1 MVVNTKQRIAV
12 LAAGLAVATTGLV
25 TDHAVAEPP
34 APIVVTHGHAHAP
47 PPVQPNRQIGGER

>member
-1 MVVNTKQRIAV
+1 MVVNTKQKIAV

-34 APIVVTHGHAHAP
+34 APVVATQGHAQAVAP
-47 PPVQPNRQIGGER
+47 GQPNREIGGER